1 MTGFRCSQPCADVP
15 VPVQRVSSRIRA
27 AFLAKLADD
36 LGVVLR
42 AMLAKKEE
50 LATVG
55 NNGGWDSYSWAFK
68 AKHSVV
74 LFIVHNPG
82 VSDDEAC
89 GPLIDSFAIK
99 TLQPP
104 QRTKGNMLK
113 NGGFEEGPY
122 IFPNTSWG
130 VLVPPMDEDDY
141 TPLSPW
147 TILSTTKSV
156 KYIDAAHYAVP
167 GGARAVELVSGME
180 TAMVQ
185 EVSTVPGRSYRLE
198 FSVGDAGDGC
208 SGSLTVQAYACG
220 DERGGREAP
229 ARRREEDG
237 RRCWP
242 AAVPCGRPSAEE
254 KTDAG
259 TTATAVRSVDGRTTI
274 AAASGGVAAMGNPTA
289 AAITQVLHNK
299 QEFRLTAGVDDLLV
313 VSIGSGSSSAA
324 PSATPSSRGLLLGPV
339 GEADAELAA
348 AQEVAVEV
356 AASAAGRPDG
366 WRGREKRGTPSMRR
380 GHRAAAGPGR
390 GGGGDEEDADNHHG
404 NADDH
409 HAHRPPRARTPPSPP
424 AAARSCYSPAAK
436 RSKKRREKKKRE
448 RER

>member
-27 AFLAKLADD
+27 TD
-36 LGVVLR
+36 R
-42 AMLAKKEE
+42 RSWPRS
-50 LATVG
+50 ATTG
-55 NNGGWDSYSWAFK
+55 PSGWDSYSWAFK

-130 VLVPPMDEDDY
+130 GTNWGVLVPPMDEDDH

-220 DERGGREAP
+220 DERGGRRGGG
-229 ARRREEDG
+229 RRRAALLAC
-237 RRCWP
+237 CW
-242 AAVPCGRPSAEE
+242 RPSAEE

-259 TTATAVRSVDGRTTI
+259 TTATAVRSVDGRTAI

-448 RER
+448 RERDDVAR

>member
-27 AFLAKLADD
+27 
-36 LGVVLR
+36 
-42 AMLAKKEE
+42 
-50 LATVG
+50 
-55 NNGGWDSYSWAFK
+55 

-220 DERGGREAP
+220 DERGGRRGGG
-229 ARRREEDG
+229 RRRAALLAC
-237 RRCWP
+237 CW
-242 AAVPCGRPSAEE
+242 RPSAEE

-259 TTATAVRSVDGRTTI
+259 TTATAVRSVDGRTAI

-299 QEFRLTAGVDDLLV
+299 LEFRLTAGVDDLLV
-313 VSIGSGSSSAA
+313 VSIGSGSSSSA

>member
-42 AMLAKKEE
+42 AMLAKEE

-130 VLVPPMDEDDY
+130 VLVPPMDEDDH

-156 KYIDAAHYAVP
+156 KYIDAAHYA
-167 GGARAVELVSGME
+167 
-180 TAMVQ
+180 
-185 EVSTVPGRSYRLE
+185 EVSTVPGRAYRLE

-220 DERGGREAP
+220 DERGGRRGGG
-229 ARRREEDG
+229 RRRAALLACCCPV
-237 RRCWP
+237 RRG
-242 AAVPCGRPSAEE
+242 GRPSAEE
-254 KTDAG
+254 KIDAG
-259 TTATAVRSVDGRTTI
+259 ATATAVRSVDGRTAI
-274 AAASGGVAAMGNPTA
+274 AATSGGVAAMGNPTA

-299 QEFRLTAGVDDLLV
+299 QEFGLTAGVDDLLV

-324 PSATPSSRGLLLGPV
+324 PSATPSSRGLLLGP
-339 GEADAELAA
+339 
-348 AQEVAVEV
+348 EVAVEV

-448 RER
+448 RERNDVAR